1 MGPNGSGKSTLCH
14 VLMGNTD
21 YEKEGEV
28 TLNGDDVLSIPQFER
43 AEKGIFQS
51 FQYPVGLPGVT
62 LKEFTESFLENVDE
76 DELIE
81 TSKRFNLEEFLDR
94 DVNVDLSGG
103 RKKIRIISIIIDE
116 AISLA
121 LLDEIDSG
129 LDIDAIKSVAS
140 LINENRDEKTSY
152 ILVTHYSRILKYLDV
167 DKVHIVV
174 NGKIVKSGSNELI
187 EEVDSWIHSISG
199 RKLNKKETRIEK
211 DSMGEFEVPIDAMY
225 GASTARAI
233 ENFPI
238 SELKFSRSFIR
249 ALGEIKKACA
259 VVNQNNKLLDK
270 NINCNY

>member
-1 MGPNGSGKSTLCH
+1 MLKIENLKASIGDVEILKGIDLEISSGELHAVMGPNGSGKSTLCH

-21 YEKEGEV
+21 YEKEGKV

-43 AEKGIFQS
+43 AKKGIFQS

-62 LKEFTESFLENVDE
+62 LKEFTESFLGDTDE

-81 TSKRFNLEEFLDR
+81 MSKRFNLDEFLDR

-103 RKKIRIISIIIDE
+103 EKKRSE
-116 AISLA
+116 LFQLSLMKPSLA

-187 EEVDSWIHSISG
+187 EEVDSG
-199 RKLNKKETRIEK
+199 GYTQYQE
-211 DSMGEFEVPIDAMY
+211 
-225 GASTARAI
+225 
-233 ENFPI
+233 EN
-238 SELKFSRSFIR
+238 
-249 ALGEIKKACA
+249 
-259 VVNQNNKLLDK
+259 
-270 NINCNY
+270 

>member
-14 VLMGNTD
+14 VLMGNND
-21 YEKEGEV
+21 YQAKGEV
-28 TLNGDDVLSIPQFER
+28 TLNGDDILSIPQNER
-43 AEKGIFQS
+43 AKKGIFQS

-62 LKEFTESFLENVDE
+62 LKEFTESFLGDIEE
-76 DELIE
+76 EELIKM
-81 TSKRFNLEEFLDR
+81 SKTFDLEDFLDR

-103 RKKIRIISIIIDE
+103 EKKRSEIFQLSLMKP
-116 AISLA
+116 SLA

-187 EEVDSWIHSISG
+187 EEVDSGGYTQYLSLIHI
-199 RKLNKKETRIEK
+199 
-211 DSMGEFEVPIDAMY
+211 
-225 GASTARAI
+225 
-233 ENFPI
+233 
-238 SELKFSRSFIR
+238 
-249 ALGEIKKACA
+249 
-259 VVNQNNKLLDK
+259 
-270 NINCNY
+270 

>member
-1 MGPNGSGKSTLCH
+1 MLKIENLKASIGDVEILKGIDLEIGSGELHAVMGPNGSGKSTLCH
-14 VLMGNTD
+14 VLMGNND
-21 YEKEGEV
+21 YEKEGKV

-43 AEKGIFQS
+43 AKKGIFQS

-62 LKEFTESFLENVDE
+62 LKEFTKSFLGDTDE

-81 TSKRFNLEEFLDR
+81 MSKRFNLDEFLDR

-103 RKKIRIISIIIDE
+103 EKKRSE
-116 AISLA
+116 LFQLSLMKPSLA

-187 EEVDSWIHSISG
+187 EEVDSG
-199 RKLNKKETRIEK
+199 GYTQYQE
-211 DSMGEFEVPIDAMY
+211 
-225 GASTARAI
+225 
-233 ENFPI
+233 ENW
-238 SELKFSRSFIR
+238 
-249 ALGEIKKACA
+249 IKKK
-259 VVNQNNKLLDK
+259 QE
-270 NINCNY
+270 

>member
-1 MGPNGSGKSTLCH
+1 MLKIENLKASIGDFEILKGIDLEIGSGELHAVMGPNGSGKSTLCH
-14 VLMGNTD
+14 VLMGNND
-21 YEKEGEV
+21 YEKEGKV

-43 AEKGIFQS
+43 AKKGIFQS

-62 LKEFTESFLENVDE
+62 LKEFTESFLGDTDE

-81 TSKRFNLEEFLDR
+81 MSKRFNLDEFLDR

-103 RKKIRIISIIIDE
+103 EKKRSE
-116 AISLA
+116 LFQLSLMKPSLA

-187 EEVDSWIHSISG
+187 EEVDSG
-199 RKLNKKETRIEK
+199 GYTQYQE
-211 DSMGEFEVPIDAMY
+211 
-225 GASTARAI
+225 
-233 ENFPI
+233 ENW
-238 SELKFSRSFIR
+238 
-249 ALGEIKKACA
+249 IKKK
-259 VVNQNNKLLDK
+259 QE
-270 NINCNY
+270 

>member
-1 MGPNGSGKSTLCH
+1 MLKIENLKASIGDVEILKGIDLEISSGELHAVMGPNGSGKSTLCH

-21 YEKEGEV
+21 YEKEGKV

-43 AEKGIFQS
+43 AKKGIFQS

-103 RKKIRIISIIIDE
+103 EKKRSE
-116 AISLA
+116 LFQLSLMKPSLA

-187 EEVDSWIHSISG
+187 EEVDSG
-199 RKLNKKETRIEK
+199 GYTQYQE
-211 DSMGEFEVPIDAMY
+211 
-225 GASTARAI
+225 
-233 ENFPI
+233 EN
-238 SELKFSRSFIR
+238 
-249 ALGEIKKACA
+249 
-259 VVNQNNKLLDK
+259 
-270 NINCNY
+270 